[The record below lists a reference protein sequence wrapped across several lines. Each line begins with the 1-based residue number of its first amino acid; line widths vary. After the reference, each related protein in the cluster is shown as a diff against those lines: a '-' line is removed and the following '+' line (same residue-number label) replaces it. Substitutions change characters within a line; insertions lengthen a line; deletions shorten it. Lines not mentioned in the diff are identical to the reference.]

1 MKQNLIACV
10 LFLFFGVLGVKSEPV
25 ILALHH
31 EGNVTFYYDY
41 QFDAAQ
47 EAAVDG
53 DTIYLSEGTFDG
65 TMWVRKPI
73 HVIGGGQ
80 NTIINGYLVFVN
92 DVYPDGF
99 VVENLKVKRHVHPD
113 QHASVGMRLRK
124 VWAEG
129 IEHYNT
135 SITDGYFVSCYFED
149 VNLANM
155 VNTSFVNCKIENV
168 SSSASGN
175 NAVLLMNCNIN
186 NPDGVDGA
194 SFMNCIMSGSFS
206 GSATN
211 CLLSIESE
219 LNTNNCWTYSTSL
232 FDENLECNIPSDQ
245 MSQYIGTDGTVVGC
259 YGGESPFSLNPTTPR
274 ILQKTVTLDKVAKK
288 LNVNITVGTE

>member
-1 MKQNLIACV
+1 MKKNLIVSIV
-10 LFLFFGVLGVKSEPV
+10 LILFGVLGVKSEPV

-31 EGNVTFYYDY
+31 EGNVTFFYDY

-47 EAAVDG
+47 NAAVEG
-53 DTIYLSEGTFDG
+53 DTIYLSEGTFEG
-65 TMWVRKPI
+65 TMYVRKPI
-73 HVIGGGQ
+73 HIIGGGQ
-80 NTIINGYLVFVN
+80 ETVINGYLVFVN

-99 VVENLKVKRHVHPD
+99 VVENLKVKRHIHPD
-113 QHASVGMRLRK
+113 MHASVGLRLRK

-135 SITDGYFVSCYFED
+135 SITDAHFVSCYFED
-149 VNLANM
+149 VNLAHM

-168 SSSASGN
+168 SSGASGN

-186 NPDGVDGA
+186 NSDGVDGA

-206 GSATN
+206 GIATN
-211 CLLSIESE
+211 CLLSSESE

-232 FDENLECNIPSDQ
+232 LDENLECTIPQ
-245 MSQYIGTDGTVVGC
+245 EAMSQYLGTDSTVVGC
-259 YGGESPFSLNPTTPR
+259 YGGETPFTLTPTTPR
-274 ILQKTVTLDKVAKK
+274 VLQKTVTLDREAKK

>member
-1 MKQNLIACV
+1 MKKNLIACIV
-10 LFLFFGVLGVKSEPV
+10 LILFGVLGVKSEPV

-80 NTIINGYLVFVN
+80 KTIINGYLVFVN

-135 SITDGYFVSCYFED
+135 SITDAYVHSANGGYVYSP
-149 VNLANM
+149 
-155 VNTSFVNCKIENV
+155 NV
-168 SSSASGN
+168 VTITTSSSQHELGESD
-175 NAVLLMNCNIN
+175 
-186 NPDGVDGA
+186 NPD
-194 SFMNCIMSGSFS
+194 
-206 GSATN
+206 
-211 CLLSIESE
+211 
-219 LNTNNCWTYSTSL
+219 
-232 FDENLECNIPSDQ
+232 
-245 MSQYIGTDGTVVGC
+245 
-259 YGGESPFSLNPTTPR
+259 PTLAPWR
-274 ILQKTVTLDKVAKK
+274 
-288 LNVNITVGTE
+288 